1 MDFFKV
7 SEVSSKE
14 GITVAPRFLVK
25 RSEDLMVR
33 GKSFYAVWDEAA
45 GLWSTNE
52 YDVARLVDDELQAS
66 RDKIG
71 PMAQVRWMSNFS
83 TNSWKNFKSFLS
95 NVPDWSKP
103 LDSKVIFQNTP
114 VNRKD
119 YASKRVP
126 YPLEAGPI
134 EAYDELMR
142 TLYDPEERQKL
153 EWAIGA
159 IVSGDSKKIQKFMVL
174 YGLSGSGKST
184 VLNIIQKLFEGYYTI
199 FSAADLGA
207 ASNAFAM
214 TPFRDNPL
222 VAIDHDGNLSNIKEN
237 GLINSIVSH
246 EELIINEK
254 FKATYTSR
262 VQAFL
267 FVGTNKP
274 VKITD
279 SKSGLLR
286 RLIDVHPSGRLV
298 DEDRYHILVNQVD
311 FELGAIAAHCLAVYR
326 SMGAHFYSGYRPV
339 KMMYETNLFYNFVEY
354 NYDIFR
360 TQDYVTLAQAWDLYK
375 VFCAEANVKDPMQ
388 RHVFRAEL
396 ATYFDEFHDRTT
408 LSNGEQKRS
417 VFVGFKADR
426 FNERQTVKRS
436 PYPLVLEATESLLDE
451 MLANRPAQGYKTTED
466 GRDIP
471 IKRWVDVTTTLS
483 DINTKDLHYVK
494 LPENHIVIDF
504 DIRGDDGE
512 KSRELN
518 IAEASLWPPTY
529 AEFSKSGAGIHLH
542 YIYNGDTSELS
553 SLYSPGVEVKVFTG
567 DASLRRKLTNCNTIP
582 VASLNS
588 GLPIKEKKVIDFE
601 GVKSE
606 RGLRALIEKNLR
618 KEIHPNTKPSIDFID
633 KILRDAV
640 KSGLRF
646 DVRDMKPRVLA
657 FANTSTNQAE
667 TCIKIVMQMQFE
679 NEGSI
684 VVPEAPKYKDDR
696 FVYFDVE
703 VYPNLFMISWKYAG
717 TDHVYR
723 MYNPKP
729 EEVGR
734 LFEFKLVGFNCRRY
748 DNHILY
754 GRYLGY
760 DNERLYELS
769 QRLISGDRNA
779 YFREAY
785 NISFADIYDFT
796 SEKKS
801 LKKWQIEL
809 GLKHKEINIPWDQ
822 PVPESRWD
830 EVGEYCDNDVITTEQ
845 VHEAR
850 MQDFVARELLSDL
863 SGLPINATTRLHTG
877 KIIFGDVKNPQ
888 AEFVYTDL
896 SEMFPG
902 YTYSF
907 GKSEYRGEDPSEG
920 GYVYAEPGMY
930 ENVAVLDVQSMHPN
944 SMRALDIFGPYTKNF
959 TDLVDARVAIK
970 HGDYEAAS
978 KMLDGKLK
986 PYLDNPANA
995 KALSYALK
1003 IVINTVYGLTSARFE
1018 NIFRDPRN
1026 KDNIVAKRGAL
1037 FMIDLKHFVQER
1049 GFQVVHIKTDSIKIP
1064 NASPEIIEEIMKFGE
1079 QYGYIFEHEETY
1091 QRFCLVN
1098 DAVYIAKTSEGNWTP
1113 VGAQFAVPYVFKSL
1127 FSREPITTD
1136 DVKVTKSVRT
1146 AMYIDP
1152 DWDRAMALHNKE
1164 TMRFVGKTGQFV
1176 PVVEGTP
1183 MAGMLLRE
1191 HEGKFYSVAGTKGYI
1206 WLEAD
1211 RAEEHLGTDKVD
1223 IKYFHDMCDD
1233 ALKTIAAFGDPEAF
1247 LDPR

>member
-1 MDFFKV
+1 M
-7 SEVSSKE
+7 
-14 GITVAPRFLVK
+14 
-25 RSEDLMVR
+25 
-33 GKSFYAVWDEAA
+33 
-45 GLWSTNE
+45 
-52 YDVARLVDDELQAS
+52 
-66 RDKIG
+66 
-71 PMAQVRWMSNFS
+71 
-83 TNSWKNFKSFLS
+83 
-95 NVPDWSKP
+95 
-103 LDSKVIFQNTP
+103 
-114 VNRKD
+114 
-119 YASKRVP
+119 
-126 YPLEAGPI
+126 
-134 EAYDELMR
+134 
-142 TLYDPEERQKL
+142 
-153 EWAIGA
+153 
-159 IVSGDSKKIQKFMVL
+159 
-174 YGLSGSGKST
+174 
-184 VLNIIQKLFEGYYTI
+184 
-199 FSAADLGA
+199 
-207 ASNAFAM
+207 
-214 TPFRDNPL
+214 
-222 VAIDHDGNLSNIKEN
+222 
-237 GLINSIVSH
+237 
-246 EELIINEK
+246 
-254 FKATYTSR
+254 
-262 VQAFL
+262 
-267 FVGTNKP
+267 
-274 VKITD
+274 
-279 SKSGLLR
+279 
-286 RLIDVHPSGRLV
+286 
-298 DEDRYHILVNQVD
+298 
-311 FELGAIAAHCLAVYR
+311 
-326 SMGAHFYSGYRPV
+326 
-339 KMMYETNLFYNFVEY
+339 
-354 NYDIFR
+354 
-360 TQDYVTLAQAWDLYK
+360 
-375 VFCAEANVKDPMQ
+375 
-388 RHVFRAEL
+388 
-396 ATYFDEFHDRTT
+396 
-408 LSNGEQKRS
+408 
-417 VFVGFKADR
+417 
-426 FNERQTVKRS
+426 
-436 PYPLVLEATESLLDE
+436 
-451 MLANRPAQGYKTTED
+451 
-466 GRDIP
+466 
-471 IKRWVDVTTTLS
+471 DVTTTLS

-657 FANTSTNQAE
+657 FANTSSNQAE

-717 TDHVYR
+717 TNHVYR

-769 QRLISGDRNA
+769 QRLIAGDRNA

-796 SEKKS
+796 SVKKS

-830 EVGEYCDNDVITTEQ
+830 EVGEYCDNDVLTTEQ

-850 MQDFVARELLSDL
+850 MQDFVARELLADL

-978 KMLDGKLK
+978 KMLDGKLT
-986 PYLDNPANA
+986 PYLDNPENA
-995 KALSYALK
+995 EALSYALK

-1098 DAVYIAKTSEGNWTP
+1098 DAVYIAKTSKGKWSP